1 MLPRNVRFT
10 YRDYVNM
17 PESETKR
24 YELLDGEIFV
34 VPSPN
39 TNHQRIVGNLF
50 LAFRD
55 YARTAGSGEVF
66 LSPLDVVLSDHD
78 VLQPDVTYVS
88 LQRSHFVTRGHQRRP
103 GPGGGSAVAWHED
116 RDLTAKRAIYARW
129 GVREYWI
136 VDPEARTV
144 EVMKAGE
151 PDFETVR
158 VYSEG
163 AAARHRSWRGW
174 RSTWPPSL
182 RVNA

>member
-88 LQRSHFVTRGHQRRP
+88 LQRSHFVTERNISGAPDLVVEVLSP
-103 GPGGGSAVAWHED
+103 GTRD

-163 AAARHRSWRGW
+163 AAATSPILEGLEIDVA
-174 RSTWPPSL
+174 SL
-182 RVNA
+182 FES